1 MFVQVT
7 RAGRRTRTG
16 CVLRWTG
23 GWRTSRPARWAGW
36 GARAGSPRTGRSPRG
51 RRRPRPRPAG
61 VTRSSPPLSS
71 SAARSPVSTASGCS
85 SAMVWSPR
93 SRLPCSP
100 CTTRSRRRWTR
111 TGSSTPRQDLH
122 HARAVTAPPLPTTRP
137 YGVSF
142 VSEGDLVPGPTPS
155 FAAAPA
161 RRARRIG
168 RLDRRNSPTP
178 SASAGRPGGALR
190 PGVAGGIESIPN
202 RARRSTCRPIVRAA
216 VAGVPGTG

>member
-1 MFVQVT
+1 MEDLAPGAV
-7 RAGRRTRTG
+7 GWLG
-16 CVLRWTG
+16 STG
-23 GWRTSRPARWAGW
+23 GITEDGPKPARATPP
-36 GARAGSPRTGRSPRG
+36 ATSPSWRYEIIASALELGGTVTGEHGVGLLKRDG
-51 RRRPRPRPAG
+51 LVAEITPAVLAMHHA
-61 VTRSSPPLSS
+61 VT
-71 SAARSPVSTASGCS
+71 AALDPYGI
-85 SAMVWSPR
+85 
-93 SRLPCSP
+93 
-100 CTTRSRRRWTR
+100 
-111 TGSSTPRQDLH
+111 STPRQDLH